1 MSDTGPQIERLE
13 DVLTALERIPRR
25 FAGIDSAAAFEQ
37 SEEGRDRLD
46 AICMILV
53 AVGEALRQVD
63 KKTEG
68 HLLARYPEVEWQGV
82 IGVRNVIAH
91 GYFDID
97 VEQVFDICEKDIPV
111 LIETLR
117 KMIKDL
123 R

>member
-1 MSDTGPQIERLE
+1 MSDADLIERLE

-25 FAGIDSAAAFEQ
+25 LAGIDSAAAFEQ
-37 SEEGRDRLD
+37 SEQGRERLD
-46 AICMILV
+46 SICMVLV
-53 AVGEALRQVD
+53 AVGEALRQLD

-68 HLLARYPEVEWQGV
+68 RWLARYPEVEWQGV

-97 VEQVFDICEKDIPV
+97 VEQVFDICQKDIPV
-111 LIETLR
+111 LIGTLR
-117 KMIKDL
+117 KMIKEL